1 MNASQYLENIKK
13 WHEECGWLHKK
24 EGKKDSF
31 YGMVGV
37 RDIANILYGTENKGA
52 LEIIDENGKK
62 LYAEVARRLL
72 PCIWNGQHIPYDYV
86 QKAVDKASMPL
97 CYKERKNWERVLTL
111 ACSMVKKQRK
121 EKNKEEW
128 SVALDRQENGR
139 DYLYGRLL
147 AVADRIEYSTYDEK
161 DNGRITN
168 AKRYMSTFSQRPFD
182 TWLVIEQ
189 NIQPYLDKLKRDKIK
204 QYYYYQKELD
214 EILNLFEVDTF
225 RKNERLN
232 GLYLLGFHS
241 ESYEMRK
248 KKQNTENKD
257 EEE

>member
-1 MNASQYLENIKK
+1 
-13 WHEECGWLHKK
+13 
-24 EGKKDSF
+24 
-31 YGMVGV
+31 
-37 RDIANILYGTENKGA
+37 
-52 LEIIDENGKK
+52 
-62 LYAEVARRLL
+62 
-72 PCIWNGQHIPYDYV
+72 
-86 QKAVDKASMPL
+86 
-97 CYKERKNWERVLTL
+97 
-111 ACSMVKKQRK
+111 
-121 EKNKEEW
+121 
-128 SVALDRQENGR
+128 
-139 DYLYGRLL
+139 
-147 AVADRIEYSTYDEK
+147 
-161 DNGRITN
+161 
-168 AKRYMSTFSQRPFD
+168 MSTFSQRPFD

-204 QYYYYQKELD
+204 QYYYYQRELD